1 MSIHYVKVKGMATL
15 VAKLSNNKT
24 KTVNTLVTGYG
35 YLHSCPA
42 PIEGMMDDEW
52 FELKDKTVEVCYPD
66 EFFVKVG
73 DNMWVEQDDGT
84 TIEKIL
90 EVIELQDDMSIIEYE
105 EVLNEEYEKD

>member
-1 MSIHYVKVKGMATL
+1 MIVIPVISTNTSKPL
-15 VAKLSNNKT
+15 NLSRI
-24 KTVNTLVTGYG
+24 NTLVTGYG

-42 PIEGMMDDEW
+42 QIEGMMDDEW
-52 FELKDKTVEVCYPD
+52 FELEDKTVEACYPD

-90 EVIELQDDMSIIEYE
+90 EVIEIQDDIGIIEYE
-105 EVLNEEYEKD
+105 KD